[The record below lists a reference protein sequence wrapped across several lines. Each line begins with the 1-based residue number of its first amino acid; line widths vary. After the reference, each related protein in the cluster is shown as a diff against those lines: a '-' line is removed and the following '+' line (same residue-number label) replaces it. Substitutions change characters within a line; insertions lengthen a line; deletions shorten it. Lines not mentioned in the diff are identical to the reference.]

1 MRIAVVAALLF
12 SVGCVSAYDE
22 TYAKETEML
31 EQQEQARQAQE
42 AAAHAEARKYAAVA
56 YFDVNSAVIRDEGF
70 RELDWFV
77 QQMQPYPQAIIQVQ
91 GFADST
97 GTETLNQELSDQ
109 RAQSVAQ
116 YLSSQGI
123 DPSRI
128 RFSISGR
135 TQYFTPRSISAS
147 RTMRVTTASRRND
160 SRAAST
166 AEFPPPTTATFRYA

>member
-1 MRIAVVAALLF
+1 MRIAIVAALLL
-12 SVGCVSAYDE
+12 VIGCASAYDE

-56 YFDVNSAVIRDEGF
+56 YFDVNSAAIRDDGF

-77 QQMQPYPQAIIQVQ
+77 KQMQPYPQAIIQVQ

-97 GTETLNQELSDQ
+97 GTETLNQQLSDQ
-109 RAQSVAQ
+109 RAEAVAR
-116 YLSSQGI
+116 YLSTQGI

-128 RFSISGR
+128 RTEGF
-135 TQYFTPRSISAS
+135 AS
-147 RTMRVTTASRRND
+147 EY
-160 SRAAST
+160 AAKPNLT
-166 AEFPPPTTATFRYA
+166 AEGRQRNRRVEVTVR